1 MSWTTQSKN
10 TTTFTPP
17 SKNTSVF
24 TGQSKNT
31 SSFTAETKH
40 SSVFGFLA
48 YLLQESGYALTQ
60 ESTAYILIADT
71 DGTKHYTDW
80 TELTKN

>member
-1 MSWTTQSKN
+1 MSWTIPSKN

-17 SKNTSVF
+17 NKNTSVF
-24 TGQSKNT
+24 TGQDKNT
-31 SSFTAETKH
+31 STLTSETKH

-60 ESTAYILIADT
+60 ENTAYILIADT